1 MFTKDAIANKRVE
14 TKLKSIKGD
23 YASFYDDIGDWVAKQ
38 KSGNIIY
45 RKPLAYNTIR
55 LNLLNIEKVLRFLNS
70 DYSNLLRATNQ
81 AIEELDR
88 SQVVSKQHIANA
100 AACFAK
106 YLVAE
111 QKLEPVV
118 RDELRSIRFKSDK
131 ESVRPIVKEF
141 DLERIDRHLRGRLV

>member
-1 MFTKDAIANKRVE
+1 MFDKNSIADKRIE
-14 TKLKSIKGD
+14 AKLQSIKEDHVVFYGD
-23 YASFYDDIGDWVAKQ
+23 IQDWVAKQ

-55 LNLLNIEKVLRFLNS
+55 LNLLNVEKILRFLNP
-70 DYSNLLRATNQ
+70 DYSNFLRATNL
-81 AIEELDR
+81 AIEELTR
-88 SQVVSKQHIANA
+88 NQIVSKQHIANA

-131 ESVRPIVKEF
+131 EPIRPIVKEF
-141 DLERIDRHLRGRLV
+141 DLERIDRYLRGKLA